1 MSHKALYREWRPS
14 SFSEVVE
21 QEHITKTLKRA
32 VITGRIAHAYLFSG
46 TRGTGKT
53 TLAKIFARAVNCLHP
68 NEGDPCNKCDI
79 CTKASEEV
87 LVDIAEIDAA
97 SNNSVDNIRR
107 ICDEVNYMPA
117 LAKYKVYI
125 IDEVHMLSTSA
136 FNALLKTLEEPPA
149 HVIFILCTTEPDK
162 LPATVLSRCQRF
174 DFHRITTK
182 GISNRLR
189 KIADA
194 EKQQVTDEALDM
206 ISRISFGALRDAI
219 SLLDQCISS
228 TDDTIDVTDVLN
240 CAGLIDDMSNA
251 KVVQA
256 LVDNDVTGILNSVN
270 EVIAEGKS
278 PAGFLSGLLG
288 YLRNILICMNVKEPD
303 RFIEADG
310 NAVSE
315 MKRLSELME
324 PEEVIW
330 YIKELSE
337 NEAVL
342 KRASR
347 PKTYLE
353 IMLLGLLVNN
363 TVKVQPEVQVKDKPV
378 RKEVQKADAVKPT
391 VNETSKPV
399 KTETKSNQN
408 ISWSKYIQDRFD
420 KGSKDA
426 FELLQSAI
434 EISGNQAVV
443 TVANDFLKSSLERNG
458 VAVLEEIRGFSKD
471 ITNVRFVVAGTD
483 KVAGSPEQQITE
495 IGKKHN
501 IPVEII

>member
-14 SFSEVVE
+14 SFLEVVE

-315 MKRLSELME
+315 MKRLSKLME

-342 KRASR
+342 KRSSR
-347 PKTYLE
+347 PKTFLE

-363 TVKVQPEVQVKDKPV
+363 TVKVQPKVQVKEKPV
-378 RKEVQKADAVKPT
+378 KKEVQKPT
-391 VNETSKPV
+391 VNQPVKPV
-399 KTETKSNQN
+399 KTETKPKQEM
-408 ISWSKYIQDRFD
+408 SWSKYIQDRFD
-420 KGSKDA
+420 KGSKDV
-426 FELLQSAI
+426 FELLQSSI

-443 TVANDFLKSSLERNG
+443 TVANNFSKNSLETNK
-458 VAVLEEIRGFSKD
+458 VAVLEEIRGYSKD

-483 KVAGSPEQQITE
+483 KVAGSPEQQIME